1 MPKEAADKAKDDAS
15 EDVSEL
21 FRRISQPE
29 LGYHSFDLA
38 LQDEEAPTVADVKK
52 LGRKLDEAPPSKPAP
67 AAKLKDATQAR
78 PAGAGKLLR
87 AWSPPAPPEPQA
99 EAPSSP
105 ATKAEG
111 TDLKAM
117 FSALGKTKPPRS
129 SR

>member
-1 MPKEAADKAKDDAS
+1 MPKQAPDNAKDDAS

-52 LGRKLDEAPPSKPAP
+52 LVRKLDEAPPVKSVATAKLSEAAPAKPA
-67 AAKLKDATQAR
+67 
-78 PAGAGKLLR
+78 GVGKLLR
-87 AWSPPAPPEPQA
+87 AWSPESPPEPQA
-99 EAPSSP
+99 EAPPPPSK
-105 ATKAEG
+105 TEG

-117 FSALGKTKPPRS
+117 FSAMGKAKPPRS
-129 SR
+129 TR

>member
-1 MPKEAADKAKDDAS
+1 MPKEVLDNAKDDAS

-52 LGRKLDEAPPSKPAP
+52 LVRKLDEAAPIKPV
-67 AAKLKDATQAR
+67 AAKLSEAA
-78 PAGAGKLLR
+78 PAKSAGVGKLLR
-87 AWSPPAPPEPQA
+87 AWSPDSPPEPQA
-99 EAPSSP
+99 EVPPPP
-105 ATKAEG
+105 AAKTKG

-117 FSALGKTKPPRS
+117 FNAMGKAKPPRS
-129 SR
+129 TR